1 MGDGIQVDPAA
12 LLLAAQG
19 IDGAISELNEMGM
32 LSEGETGRGFDSLTL
47 TGMEA
52 GHHGLAEAFGSFCNV
67 WQWGVRALV
76 QDANTLARELEISAG
91 MYAHLEE
98 YVEDSFSTA
107 GKMVIANPH
116 LSEEELA
123 GLSLSDI
130 GSSYTPDYSV
140 ESFGQGGEEIQETW
154 SGVYDDVRE
163 TTEQKVNDPLGYYQD
178 EFDRLRGQQPDGEDG

>member
-19 IDGAISELNEMGM
+19 IDGAISELNDMGM

-47 TGMEA
+47 SGMEA
-52 GHHGLAEAFGSFCNV
+52 GHHGLAETFGAFCET

-76 QDANTLARELEISAG
+76 QDANTMARELEISAG

-98 YVEDSFSTA
+98 YVEESFSTA

-116 LSEEELA
+116 LSEEEVA
-123 GLSLSDI
+123 DLSLSEI
-130 GSSYTPDYSV
+130 GDSYRPDYSL
-140 ESFGQGGEEIQETW
+140 ESFEQGNEQIAETW
-154 SGVYDDVRE
+154 SGVADDIRE
-163 TTEQKVNDPLGYYQD
+163 TTEQKLEDPLGYYGD
-178 EFDRLRGQQPDGEDG
+178 EFDRLRGEQPDGETG